1 MTNTE
6 IEALP
11 SHRLFGLCASRFED
25 EQYWEEFVKRF
36 NQSLTLSA
44 SQAYRRF
51 SGDAQPPDWALSE
64 LLQEIYLKILKDKCS
79 ILRRFRGETE
89 IEAEVYLMHIATSV
103 TIDSLRWK
111 LSFKR
116 FMETES
122 LEEPSPLT
130 ELLVDQK
137 MLLNPYTAELA
148 ERDLIK
154 ILRRTI
160 TGKNRERN
168 ILIFLLHF
176 REGFT
181 PLEIAQTNV
190 FDLSHHTIAHLL
202 DRMRERLRK
211 VMFIEKP
218 G

>member
-1 MTNTE
+1 
-6 IEALP
+6 
-11 SHRLFGLCASRFED
+11 HRLFGLCASRFED

-36 NQSLTLSA
+36 NQSLMLSVC
-44 SQAYRRF
+44 QAYRRF
-51 SGDAQPPDWALSE
+51 SGEAQPPDWVLSE

-89 IEAEVYLMHIATSV
+89 LEAEVYLMHIATSV
-103 TIDSLRWK
+103 TIDSLRWQ

-116 FMETES
+116 YVETES
-122 LEEPSPLT
+122 LEDPSPLT
-130 ELLVDQK
+130 ELLVEPE
-137 MLLNPYTAELA
+137 MLLNPYTDELA

-190 FDLSHHTIAHLL
+190 FDLSPHTIAHLL
-202 DRMRERLRK
+202 DRMRERIRK